1 MNHGNRARLRTL
13 RRLAIT
19 NSRPQT
25 VVLLHGLWFSGYI
38 LFVLARRLRRQ
49 GFTVHAFSYPSV
61 RADLGTNAER
71 LADFLDTLD
80 ADTVHLVGHSL
91 GGILI
96 RALFHH
102 HPRQKPG
109 RIVTLGT
116 PHGGS
121 RVARHLSRHAFW
133 CWAMG
138 KGVAQLLDA
147 DTVHLVGHSFGG
159 ILIRA
164 LFHYSPPRQAGRIVT
179 LGTPHGGSRVA
190 RHLSRHALWR
200 RLMGSG
206 VAQLLAGTPQEWSSP
221 PRDIGVIC
229 GTRSFGLGRL
239 LYSGLPR
246 PNDGL
251 LTVKESAFPAAR
263 EHLALP
269 VSHTGMLFSRE
280 VADQVESFLV
290 SGGFLR

>member
-1 MNHGNRARLRTL
+1 MPHARRP
-13 RRLAIT
+13 AIT
-19 NSRPQT
+19 NARPQT

-49 GFTVHAFSYPSV
+49 GFTVHTFSYPSV
-61 RADLGTNAER
+61 RADLSANAER
-71 LADFLDTLD
+71 LAGFLDTLD
-80 ADTVHLVGHSL
+80 ADIVHLVGHSL

-121 RVARHLSRHAFW
+121 RVAQRLSRYVFW
-133 CWAMG
+133 RWAMG
-138 KGVAQLLDA
+138 KGV
-147 DTVHLVGHSFGG
+147 
-159 ILIRA
+159 I
-164 LFHYSPPRQAGRIVT
+164 
-179 LGTPHGGSRVA
+179 
-190 RHLSRHALWR
+190 
-200 RLMGSG
+200 
-206 VAQLLAGTPQEWSSP
+206 QLLAGTPPQWTSP
-221 PRDIGVIC
+221 PREIGVIC
-229 GTRSFGLGRL
+229 GTRSFGMGRL
-239 LYSGLPR
+239 LVRDLPL

-280 VADQVESFLV
+280 VADQVGQFLMT
-290 SGGFLR
+290 GKFFR

>member
-1 MNHGNRARLRTL
+1 MNHGDRARLRTL

-19 NSRPQT
+19 NARPQT

-61 RADLGTNAER
+61 RADLSTNAER
-71 LADFLDTLD
+71 LARFLDTLD

-121 RVARHLSRHAFW
+121 RAAQHLSHHVF
-133 CWAMG
+133 
-138 KGVAQLLDA
+138 
-147 DTVHLVGHSFGG
+147 
-159 ILIRA
+159 
-164 LFHYSPPRQAGRIVT
+164 
-179 LGTPHGGSRVA
+179 
-190 RHLSRHALWR
+190 WR
-200 RLMGSG
+200 RLMGPG
-206 VAQLLAGTPQEWSSP
+206 VAQLLAGATQEWPSP
-221 PRDIGVIC
+221 PREIGVIC
-229 GTRSFGLGRL
+229 GTHSFGMGRL
-239 LYSGLPR
+239 LVRHLPR

-280 VADQVESFLV
+280 VADQVGNFLV
-290 SGGFLR
+290 FGKFLVV

>member
-1 MNHGNRARLRTL
+1 MNHGNRAHLRIV

-19 NSRPQT
+19 NAKPQT

-38 LFVLARRLRRQ
+38 LFVLARRLRRRD
-49 GFTVHAFSYPSV
+49 FTVHVFSYPSV
-61 RADLGTNAER
+61 RADLSTNAER
-71 LADFLDTLD
+71 LARFLDTLD

-121 RVARHLSRHAFW
+121 RVAQYLSRYAFW
-133 CWAMG
+133 RWAMG

-147 DTVHLVGHSFGG
+147 
-159 ILIRA
+159 A
-164 LFHYSPPRQAGRIVT
+164 
-179 LGTPHGGSRVA
+179 
-190 RHLSRHALWR
+190 
-200 RLMGSG
+200 
-206 VAQLLAGTPQEWSSP
+206 PQEWSSP
-221 PRDIGVIC
+221 PREIGVIC
-229 GTRSFGLGRL
+229 GTHSFGMGRL
-239 LYSGLPR
+239 LVRHLPR

-269 VSHTGMLFSRE
+269 VSHTGMLFSRV
-280 VADQVESFLV
+280 VAERIGNFLISGKFLV
-290 SGGFLR
+290 V

>member
-1 MNHGNRARLRTL
+1 M
-13 RRLAIT
+13 
-19 NSRPQT
+19 T

-61 RADLGTNAER
+61 RADLSTNAER
-71 LADFLDTLD
+71 LARFLDTLD

-91 GGILI
+91 GGVLI

-121 RVARHLSRHAFW
+121 RAAQHLSRYAFW
-133 CWAMG
+133 RWAMG
-138 KGVAQLLDA
+138 KGVIQLLSGA
-147 DTVHLVGHSFGG
+147 PLRWTT
-159 ILIRA
+159 
-164 LFHYSPPRQAGRIVT
+164 PPR
-179 LGTPHGGSRVA
+179 
-190 RHLSRHALWR
+190 
-200 RLMGSG
+200 
-206 VAQLLAGTPQEWSSP
+206 E
-221 PRDIGVIC
+221 IGVIC
-229 GTRSFGLGRL
+229 GTRSFGMGRL
-239 LYSGLPR
+239 LVRHLPR

-269 VSHTGMLFSRE
+269 VSHTGMLFARE
-280 VADQVESFLV
+280 VADQAGQFLMTGKFFRQG
-290 SGGFLR
+290 SSD

>member
-19 NSRPQT
+19 NARPQT

-102 HPRQKPG
+102 YPRQKPG

-121 RVARHLSRHAFW
+121 RVAQHLSRYAFW
-133 CWAMG
+133 RWAMG
-138 KGVAQLLDA
+138 KGVIKLLADA
-147 DTVHLVGHSFGG
+147 LQEWP
-159 ILIRA
+159 
-164 LFHYSPPRQAGRIVT
+164 SPPR
-179 LGTPHGGSRVA
+179 
-190 RHLSRHALWR
+190 
-200 RLMGSG
+200 
-206 VAQLLAGTPQEWSSP
+206 E
-221 PRDIGVIC
+221 IGVIC

-239 LYSGLPR
+239 LVRHLPR

-263 EHLALP
+263 DHLALP

-280 VADQVESFLV
+280 VADQAGQFLMTGKFLV
-290 SGGFLR
+290 M